1 MTEREYILRRL
12 LHLSSFL
19 ATAES
24 LRERENLQK
33 AILFYA
39 KELERIDRT
48 PPPTYLQ

>member
-1 MTEREYILRRL
+1 MTEREYLLKRL

-24 LRERENLQK
+24 LSERENLQK

-39 KELERIDRT
+39 KELEKAERT
-48 PPPTYLQ
+48 PPPSFIQ